1 MKAIRLHDPS
11 DPTSFV
17 YEAVPEPQPKEG
29 EVLVGV
35 HAAGVTPTERDWVPT
50 STTRTGAPRPFPIT
64 LGHEFSGEICA
75 VGPGVTDL
83 VKGDAVFGMNDWFL
97 DGAQAEYC
105 VAKAAEVTL
114 KPRSLDHV
122 HAAATPISALTA
134 WQGLID
140 RARLAAGQRVL
151 IHGAAG
157 GVGIFA
163 VQLARWREAHVIA
176 TASTTNGDF
185 VRGLGADE
193 VIDYRAVRFEDVVRD
208 VDVVFDTVG
217 GETLARSWSV
227 LKPGG
232 TLVTIAAAGEQA
244 AAPRVREAFFI
255 VEANRTQLAEVA
267 RLIDAGA
274 LRVIVG
280 AVFALANGR
289 RAYECRPLHGK
300 SVLRVLD

>member
-11 DPTSFV
+11 DPTSLV
-17 YEAVPEPQPKEG
+17 YEDVPEPQAGEG

-35 HAAGVTPTERDWVPT
+35 HAAAVTPTERAWVPT
-50 STTRTGAPRPFPIT
+50 STTRTGAPRPFPII

-83 VKGDAVFGMNDWFL
+83 ARGYAIFGMNDWFR

-105 VAKAAEVTL
+105 VARAAEVAA

-122 HAAATPISALTA
+122 QAAATPISALTA
-134 WQGLID
+134 WQGLIE
-140 RARLAAGQRVL
+140 RARLSGGQQVL

-157 GVGIFA
+157 GVGVFA
-163 VQLARWREAHVIA
+163 VQLARLRGARVVA
-176 TASTTNGDF
+176 TASAHNRDF
-185 VRGLGADE
+185 VRSLGADE
-193 VIDYRAVRFEDVVRD
+193 VIDYRTVRFEDAVHD

-232 TLVTIAAAGEQA
+232 MLVTVAASSEA
-244 AAPRVREAFFI
+244 ALAPSVRQAFFI
-255 VEANRTQLAEVA
+255 VEANRTHLAEVA
-267 RLIDAGA
+267 RLLDAGT
-274 LRVIVG
+274 LRSIVG
-280 AVFALANGR
+280 GVFPLADGR
-289 RAYECRPLHGK
+289 DAYERNPVRGK
-300 SVLRVLD
+300 AVLRVVD